1 MISFTSENILFVGS
15 ILIFCSILITKAGGR
30 FGMPTLL
37 LFLVAGMLFGSDG
50 LGIEFDNVGQ
60 AQFVGMVALCVI
72 LFTGGVETRIS
83 DIKPVFGPG
92 LVLSTVGVL
101 LTTAFTGAFI
111 FGLSQWELLS
121 FELPL
126 ITCFLLA
133 ATMSSTDS
141 ATVFNIL
148 RGKNMRLKN
157 NLQPMLELE
166 SGSNDPMAYIL
177 TIVLIQLALSVGNA
191 DLSTLNVPELVV
203 NSLTILVQQ
212 FAAGAMIGAGA
223 GFATV
228 WCMTK
233 VNLNNIP
240 LYSIM
245 LMSIVFFTFAITDM
259 LGGNGYL
266 AVYMAGIIVGNNKM
280 KNRKQVSAFFD
291 GLTWIVQICMFLLLG
306 LLVDPSEMWKTAVA
320 ALLIGVFMMLFAR
333 PLSVFIS
340 LLPFKN
346 IGISSKVFV
355 SWVGLRGAVPIIF
368 AMYPVVENVPGSSDI
383 FNIVFFIT
391 LLSLVLQGGTIAMAA
406 GKLKLLLP
414 PAEKNHF
421 DVELPEEAGE
431 LSEITVTAEL
441 IEEKGDT
448 LQALALPR
456 GVLVMLVKRGE
467 KYMVPD
473 GSLQLLEGDHL
484 LTVASSEV
492 EVEGSG
498 KLKAES

>member
-1 MISFTSENILFVGS
+1 MIFFTSENILFIGS

-37 LFLVAGMLFGSDG
+37 LFLVAGMLFGRGG
-50 LGIEFDNVGQ
+50 LGIHFDNMGQ
-60 AQFVGMVALCVI
+60 AQFVGMAALCVI
-72 LFTGGVETRIS
+72 LFTGGVETRLE

-92 LVLSTVGVL
+92 LTLSTVGVL
-101 LTTAFTGAFI
+101 LTTLFTGAFI
-111 FGLSQWELLS
+111 FGLSEWELLA

-148 RGKNMRLKN
+148 RGKGMRLKN

-177 TIVLIQLALSVGNA
+177 TIVLIQLALTVGDA
-191 DLSTLNVPELVV
+191 DLSTLNAPELIV

-223 GFATV
+223 GFAAV
-228 WCMTK
+228 WFMGR

-245 LMSIVFFTFAITDM
+245 LMSIVFFTFAMTDM

-266 AVYMAGIIVGNNKM
+266 AVYVAGIIIGNNQM
-280 KNRKQVSAFFD
+280 KSRKQVVAFFD
-291 GLTWIVQICMFLLLG
+291 GLTWIMQIGMFLLLG

-320 ALLIGVFMMLFAR
+320 ALLIGVFMMLCAR
-333 PLSVFIS
+333 PLSVLIS

-346 IGISSKVFV
+346 INFSSKMFV

-368 AMYPVVENVPGSSDI
+368 AIYPVVEEVPGSSDI

-391 LLSLVLQGGTIAMAA
+391 LLSMVLQGGTIAVAA
-406 GKLKLLLP
+406 KKLKLLLP
-414 PAEKNHF
+414 PAAKSHF
-421 DVELPEEAGE
+421 DVELPDEAGE

-441 IEEKGDT
+441 LEEKGDT
-448 LQALALPR
+448 LQSLGLPK
-456 GVLVMLVKRGE
+456 GVLVMLVKRGDS
-467 KYMVPD
+467 YMVPD
-473 GSLQLLEGDHL
+473 GSLKLAEGDHL
-484 LTVASSEV
+484 LMVASSDV
-492 EVEGSG
+492 EKRAGE
-498 KLKAES
+498 K

>member
-1 MISFTSENILFVGS
+1 MIFFTSENILFVGS

-50 LGIEFDNVGQ
+50 LGIHFDNMRQ
-60 AQFVGMVALCVI
+60 AQFVGMIALCVI
-72 LFTGGVETRIS
+72 LFTGGVETRID
-83 DIKPVFGPG
+83 DIRPVLGPG
-92 LVLSTVGVL
+92 LTLSTVGVL
-101 LTTAFTGAFI
+101 LTTLFTGAFI
-111 FGLSQWELLS
+111 FGLSEWEMLS

-148 RGKNMRLKN
+148 RGKSMRLKN

-177 TIVLIQLALSVGNA
+177 TIVLIQLALSVGAA
-191 DLSTLNVPELVV
+191 DLSALNVQELVV
-203 NSLTILVQQ
+203 DSLTVLVQQ

-228 WCMTK
+228 WFMK
-233 VNLNNIP
+233 RINLNNIP

-245 LMSIVFFTFAITDM
+245 LMSIVFFTFALTDM

-266 AVYMAGIIVGNNKM
+266 AVYVAGIIVGNNKM
-280 KNRKQVSAFFD
+280 KNRKQVVAFFD
-291 GLTWIVQICMFLLLG
+291 GLTWIVQIGMFLLLG
-306 LLVDPSEMWKTAVA
+306 LLVNPAEMWKTVLA
-320 ALLIGVFMMLFAR
+320 ALLIGVFMILVAR

-346 IGISSKVFV
+346 INLCSRLFV

-368 AMYPVVENVPGSSDI
+368 AIYPVVENVPGSKEI
-383 FNIVFFIT
+383 FNVVFFIT
-391 LLSLVLQGGTIAMAA
+391 LLSMVLQGGTIALAA
-406 GKLKLLLP
+406 KKLKLLLP
-414 PAEKNHF
+414 PEEKRHF

-441 IEEKGDT
+441 LEEKGNT
-448 LQALALPR
+448 LQTLGLPK
-456 GVLVMLVKRGE
+456 GVLVMLVRRGD
-467 KYMVPD
+467 KYVVPD
-473 GSLQLLEGDHL
+473 GSLELEEGDHL

-492 EVEGSG
+492 EG
-498 KLKAES
+498 

>member
-1 MISFTSENILFVGS
+1 MIFFTSGNILFIGS

-37 LFLVAGMLFGSDG
+37 LFLIAGMLFGRDG
-50 LGIEFDNVGQ
+50 LGIQFNNVGQ

-83 DIKPVFGPG
+83 DIKPVLGPG
-92 LVLSTVGVL
+92 LTLSTVGVL
-101 LTTAFTGAFI
+101 LTTLFTGGFI
-111 FGLSQWELLS
+111 FGLSQWDLFP

-126 ITCFLLA
+126 ITSFLLA

-177 TIVLIQLALSVGNA
+177 TIVLIQLALSVGDA
-191 DLSTLNVPELVV
+191 DISGLNTSELVV
-203 NSLTILVQQ
+203 NSLKVLMQQ
-212 FAAGAMIGAGA
+212 FAVGAMIGTGA

-228 WCMTK
+228 WCMKK

-245 LMSIVFFTFAITDM
+245 LMSIVFFTFATTDM
-259 LGGNGYL
+259 MGGNGYL
-266 AVYMAGIIVGNNKM
+266 AVYITGIVVGHNKM
-280 KNRKQVSAFFD
+280 KVRKQVVAFFD
-291 GLTWIVQICMFLLLG
+291 GLTWIVQIGMFLLLG
-306 LLVDPSEMWKTAVA
+306 LLVDPGEMWKSVAA

-346 IGISSKVFV
+346 IGLGSKAFI

-368 AMYPVVENVPGSSDI
+368 AMYPVVEHVPGSSDI

-391 LLSLVLQGGTIAMAA
+391 LLSMVLQGGTLALAA
-406 GKLKLLLP
+406 RRMDLLLP
-414 PAEKNHF
+414 PEEKSHF
-421 DVELPEEAGE
+421 DVELPDEAGE
-431 LSEITVTAEL
+431 LSEITVTAEF
-441 IEEKGDT
+441 ISEKGDT
-448 LQALALPR
+448 LQSLGLPK
-456 GVLVMLVKRGE
+456 GVLVMLVKRGDS
-467 KYMVPD
+467 YMVPD
-473 GSLQLLEGDHL
+473 GSLRLAEGDHL
-484 LTVASSEV
+484 LMVASSDV
-492 EVEGSG
+492 EEQ
-498 KLKAES
+498 A

>member
-1 MISFTSENILFVGS
+1 MISFTSENILFIGS

-50 LGIEFDNVGQ
+50 LGIHFDNVGQ

-72 LFTGGVETRIS
+72 LFTGGVETRLD
-83 DIKPVFGPG
+83 DIKPVMGPG

-101 LTTAFTGAFI
+101 LTTLFTGTFI
-111 FGLSQWELLS
+111 FGLSEWELFS
-121 FELPL
+121 FELPV

-148 RGKNMRLKN
+148 RGRNMRLKN

-177 TIVLIQLALSVGNA
+177 TIVLIQLALTVGDA
-191 DLSTLNVPELVV
+191 DLSSLNAPELVV
-203 NSLTILVQQ
+203 SSLSILVQQ

-223 GFATV
+223 GFTTV
-228 WCMTK
+228 WCMKK

-245 LMSIVFFTFAITDM
+245 LMSIVFFTFAMTGM

-266 AVYMAGIIVGNNKM
+266 AVYIAGIIVGNNKM

-306 LLVDPSEMWKTAVA
+306 LLVDPSEMWKSAVA
-320 ALLIGVFMMLFAR
+320 ALLIGVFMMLVAR
-333 PLSVFIS
+333 PLSVLIS

-346 IGISSKVFV
+346 INLRSKAFV
-355 SWVGLRGAVPIIF
+355 SWVGLRGAAPIIF
-368 AMYPVVENVPGSSDI
+368 AMYPVVAHVPGSGEI

-391 LLSLVLQGGTIAMAA
+391 LLSLLLQGGTIAVAA
-406 GKLKLLLP
+406 NKMRLLMP
-414 PAEKNHF
+414 PAEKSHF
-421 DVELPEEAGE
+421 DVELPDEAGE

-441 IEEKGDT
+441 IENKGNT
-448 LQALALPR
+448 LQALGLPK
-456 GVLVMLVKRGE
+456 GVLVMLVKRDGR
-467 KYMVPD
+467 YMVPD
-473 GSLQLLEGDHL
+473 GSLKLVEGDYL
-484 LTVASSEV
+484 LMVASSEV
-492 EVEGSG
+492 EERTGE
-498 KLKAES
+498 K

>member
-50 LGIEFDNVGQ
+50 LGIEFNNVGQ

-72 LFTGGVETRIS
+72 LFTGGVETRLG
-83 DIKPVFGPG
+83 DIKPVLGPG
-92 LVLSTVGVL
+92 LTLSTVGVL
-101 LTTAFTGAFI
+101 LTTLCTGGFI
-111 FGLSQWELLS
+111 FAMSELGVFSFQLS
-121 FELPL
+121 L

-148 RGKNMRLKN
+148 RGKNLRLKN

-177 TIVLIQLALSVGNA
+177 TIVLIQLALTVGDA
-191 DLSTLNVPELVV
+191 SLSTLDVPAMIVD
-203 NSLTILVQQ
+203 SLTILVQQ

-228 WCMTK
+228 WVMNK

-266 AVYMAGIIVGNNKM
+266 AVYITGIVVGNNRM
-280 KNRKQVSAFFD
+280 NNRKQVIAFFD
-291 GLTWIVQICMFLLLG
+291 GLTWIMQIGMFLLLG
-306 LLVDPSEMWKTAVA
+306 LLVVPSEMWKCAVA
-320 ALLIGVFMMLFAR
+320 ALLIGLFMMLVAR
-333 PLSVFIS
+333 PFSVFLS

-346 IGISSKVFV
+346 INFASKSYV

-368 AMYPVVENVPGSSDI
+368 AMYPVVENVSGSSEI

-391 LLSLVLQGGTIAMAA
+391 LLSLVFQGMTIAKGARM
-406 GKLKLLLP
+406 LNLDLP
-414 PAEKNHF
+414 QEKEGNEF
-421 DVELPEEAGE
+421 GVELPDEIDSQLMDQTLTEEMLANGNR
-431 LSEITVTAEL
+431 LMDMNIP
-441 IEEKGDT
+441 KGT
-448 LQALALPR
+448 
-456 GVLVMLVKRGE
+456 LVMLVKRGNE
-467 KYMVPD
+467 FIIPNGQVELK
-473 GSLQLLEGDHL
+473 EGDKL
-484 LTVASSEV
+484 LYISEKKD
-492 EVEGSG
+492 S
-498 KLKAES
+498 

>member
-1 MISFTSENILFVGS
+1 MISFTSENLLFVGS

-50 LGIEFDNVGQ
+50 LGIQFSNVGQ

-72 LFTGGVETRIS
+72 LFTGGVETRLG
-83 DIKPVFGPG
+83 DIKPVLGPG
-92 LVLSTVGVL
+92 LTLSTVGVL
-101 LTTAFTGAFI
+101 LTTLCTGGFI
-111 FGLSQWELLS
+111 FAMSELGVFSFQLS
-121 FELPL
+121 L

-148 RGKNMRLKN
+148 RGKNLRLKN

-177 TIVLIQLALSVGNA
+177 TIVLIQLALTVGDA
-191 DLSTLNVPELVV
+191 SLSTLDVPAMIVD
-203 NSLTILVQQ
+203 SLTILVQQ

-228 WCMTK
+228 WIMNK
-233 VNLNNIP
+233 VGLNNIP

-266 AVYMAGIIVGNNKM
+266 AVYITGIVVGNNRM
-280 KNRKQVSAFFD
+280 NNRKQVIAFFD
-291 GLTWIVQICMFLLLG
+291 GLTWIMQIGMFLLLG
-306 LLVDPSEMWKTAVA
+306 LLVVPSEMWKCAVA
-320 ALLIGVFMMLFAR
+320 ALLIGLFMMLVAR
-333 PLSVFIS
+333 PFSVFLS

-346 IGISSKVFV
+346 INFASKSYV

-368 AMYPVVENVPGSSDI
+368 AMYPVVENVPGSSEI

-391 LLSLVLQGGTIAMAA
+391 LLSLVLQGGTIVAA
-406 GKLKLLLP
+406 AKKMNLLLP
-414 PAEKNHF
+414 PAEKTHF
-421 DVELPEEAGE
+421 DVELPEGAGE

-441 IEEKGDT
+441 IENSGDT
-448 LQALALPR
+448 LQALGLPK
-456 GVLVMLVKRGE
+456 GVLVMLVKRGSR
-467 KYMVPD
+467 YVVPD
-473 GSLQLLEGDHL
+473 GSLRLKEGDHL
-484 LTVASSEV
+484 LMVASSEI
-492 EVEGSG
+492 EE
-498 KLKAES
+498 